1 MNKISK
7 KKNIIVLII
16 VSVLTVLIILLLSN
30 STKLVATDGVLD
42 AREWNFEQQGT
53 FILDGDW
60 EFYNNEFL
68 TPNEISKIE
77 ADSYES
83 NIGDFTKV
91 IINGNNIEESGYG
104 TYHIMISRPNQV
116 ENLGLKLGDI
126 CADYTMYINGEIV
139 AKSGNIALS
148 LEETVGEYKP
158 QSVFFTAN
166 GDIDIVIMVSTFRQ
180 PLGQDW
186 SQIEVGTQS
195 QIKVLR
201 DKTYLFEGL
210 MIGSSFIAFLIFFSA
225 NFIGKKNLSKSP
237 LMLGLFSLNIL
248 LRVSSM
254 GERSIGILFPNIS
267 FNVLFSIEYLTYYLG
282 IALLVFL
289 IDSYFQDLILINIK
303 RIVFI
308 VCAFSSLLV
317 LIFPP
322 RIFVY
327 TLIPMQGFSIIV
339 TVYLFVR
346 CLKSTI
352 FDNDGL
358 TTITSGIIIFVICAL
373 NDILY
378 TNGVINTGFFVS
390 YSNFV
395 LIYIY
400 SNVMIQIYVE
410 KYARNIT
417 LSKQVL
423 NLNNTLEKKVEDR
436 TKKLKEMAL
445 KDSLTNLY
453 NHGFMF
459 DLMERFADSDQ
470 EIKFSVLMFDI
481 DYFKNVND
489 DYGHQSGDDVLVKLA
504 NYYITHKRPTDYVGR
519 YGGEEFIMVLPETS
533 LINAKIVAEKH
544 RLAIKELCFNNSN
557 IKITVSVGIAYY
569 EGGSIPKLIELA
581 DKRLY
586 KAKKAGRNCCV

>member
-1 MNKISK
+1 
-7 KKNIIVLII
+7 
-16 VSVLTVLIILLLSN
+16 
-30 STKLVATDGVLD
+30 
-42 AREWNFEQQGT
+42 
-53 FILDGDW
+53 
-60 EFYNNEFL
+60 
-68 TPNEISKIE
+68 
-77 ADSYES
+77 
-83 NIGDFTKV
+83 
-91 IINGNNIEESGYG
+91 
-104 TYHIMISRPNQV
+104 
-116 ENLGLKLGDI
+116 
-126 CADYTMYINGEIV
+126 
-139 AKSGNIALS
+139 
-148 LEETVGEYKP
+148 
-158 QSVFFTAN
+158 
-166 GDIDIVIMVSTFRQ
+166 MVSTFRQ

-481 DYFKNVND
+481 DYFKFLL
-489 DYGHQSGDDVLVKLA
+489 H
-504 NYYITHKRPTDYVGR
+504 
-519 YGGEEFIMVLPETS
+519 
-533 LINAKIVAEKH
+533 
-544 RLAIKELCFNNSN
+544 
-557 IKITVSVGIAYY
+557 
-569 EGGSIPKLIELA
+569 
-581 DKRLY
+581 
-586 KAKKAGRNCCV
+586 